1 MAINKTRAGQIS
13 IEDRAKRTELSANGS
28 RRLHGHVKIELFNA
42 KTGEIEQTTEGHNIV
57 TNTVENAFASD
68 YMGRL
73 GYDAIKPIYNK
84 FFGGLLCFRH
94 AITESAD
101 TMYIPTSAAN
111 PIVAHAGQTTYES
124 AAADLTRGNPND
136 YESGPITNG
145 YKFVWDFATTQGNG
159 IIEALGMTNPD
170 TGDFFPNLPGDYHVD
185 IATLST
191 DIYTGTQALPML
203 PRIFDDANKRSFN
216 ILVKNASTITIREYP
231 SYGVIKNV
239 GLLQPASVTSIEAAH
254 TDTDISVT
262 NAARSFWFLHNG
274 DLILMVPDSN
284 TLTRY
289 TIDLATKTYTTDTI
303 SVSLPTGGS
312 FNLTNNHLG
321 RGGVVS
327 YSAYREIT
335 PSGRM
340 FIMGANNKAYIIDY
354 DNPSD
359 VQEITCPAVCLSDVI
374 ALGEWFITAY
384 GYEKNKAFITDG
396 YITKIVNYYNQSSST
411 YSYQQCYYRAA
422 KTIDSAIRLKS
433 GCSYDSL
440 SSWYTQ
446 CELYKLFLSTAK
458 NLDEP
463 VSKTATQTMKITYT
477 ITEAQDE
484 G

>member
-1 MAINKTRAGQIS
+1 MKKNRVT
-13 IEDRAKRTELSANGS
+13 DPTKRQALTTPRPRKL
-28 RRLHGHVKIELFNA
+28 RGHVKIELFNA

-57 TNTVENAFASD
+57 TNTIENAFMSD

-101 TMYIPTSAAN
+101 TMYIPASAAN

-170 TGDFFPNLPGDYHVD
+170 TGDYFPNLPGDYHVD
-185 IATLST
+185 IPTLT
-191 DIYTGTQALPML
+191 ADAYTGTDARPMM

-216 ILVKNASTITIREYP
+216 ILVKDANTITIREYP
-231 SYGVIKNV
+231 SYGAIKNI
-239 GLLQPASVTSIEAAH
+239 GIMQPISTTASEAAH

-303 SVSLPTGGS
+303 SVSLPAGGS

-321 RGGVVS
+321 RQNVVS

-340 FIMGANNKAYIIDY
+340 FILGTNNKAYIVDY
-354 DNPSD
+354 NNPSD
-359 VQEITCPAVCLSDVI
+359 VQEIACGAVCLSDVI
-374 ALGEWFITAY
+374 TCGEWFITPY
-384 GYEKNKAFITDG
+384 GYTLDQAFVTDG
-396 YITKIVNYYNQSSST
+396 VIAKTTALYNRAGSTYGYNQG
-411 YSYQQCYYRAA
+411 YYRAA
-422 KTIDSAIRLKS
+422 KTINSAIRLKS
-433 GCSYDSL
+433 GCTYGAL
-440 SSWYTQ
+440 SAINTQ

-458 NLDEP
+458 NLDNP